1 MKEILLSGMKNI
13 LFRVIFV
20 VGNQADFFDLRETQT
35 VLENFLSYIHMY
47 IFFYVRTYVKF

>member
-20 VGNQADFFDLRETQT
+20 VGNQADFFDLQETQT
-35 VLENFLSYIHMY
+35 VLENFLSYIHMF
-47 IFFYVRTYVKF
+47 IFFT